1 MKLSRIL
8 IRTPGLGATVLGLF
22 AAIGCGSGSTNII
35 HTTGNYSNASL
46 NGTYVYEI
54 HGDSLGGFYREIGA
68 FTADGAG
75 PNGTITGS
83 EDIGSPSGSV
93 SGSSFH
99 AAYSTSSSP
108 ANGRGTFSIT
118 SGSGSGEIQPFYVI
132 SPSKFVAVS
141 FADPNP
147 AIMIFQQSAAL
158 PARPSRSRCERAGGS
173 AR

>member
-8 IRTPGLGATVLGLF
+8 IRTSGLGATVLGLF

-75 PNGTITGS
+75 NIT
-83 EDIGSPSGSV
+83 
-93 SGSSFH
+93 
-99 AAYSTSSSP
+99 ATKRRTS
-108 ANGRGTFSIT
+108 RVT
-118 SGSGSGEIQPFYVI
+118 
-132 SPSKFVAVS
+132 
-141 FADPNP
+141 
-147 AIMIFQQSAAL
+147 
-158 PARPSRSRCERAGGS
+158 
-173 AR
+173 